1 MSIASRVVPGRSW
14 TTARSSPISRLNS
27 VDLPTF
33 GRPTSET
40 ENSSGSSLT
49 GSSRFDDHFLRKVS
63 DQRAEEITG
72 AFAVQRTRRERLA
85 ETEPHELP
93 DRGLMGG
100 VIDLVRRSRVPVS

>member
-1 MSIASRVVPGRSW
+1 MSSSILALRRMPAVSTNRIGPVCVSTIVSIASRVVPGRSW

-49 GSSRFDDHFLRKVS
+49 GSSARDHFP
-63 DQRAEEITG
+63 QEGE
-72 AFAVQRTRRERLA
+72 
-85 ETEPHELP
+85 
-93 DRGLMGG
+93 
-100 VIDLVRRSRVPVS
+100 